1 MSDID
6 NVLIG
11 IHAIAGILWI
21 IFGIVLVVLLN
32 RISKKK
38 EFTGEN
44 NGIRNTVIRIRATGG
59 ITIILGII
67 LFAILSSEGKI
78 PSFTSVK
85 GILLILGVILALIVY
100 VVINEG
106 YTFRKIEKLNSDNL
120 AKILNMAT
128 VASVLTVLVLILMV
142 IGSS

>member
-106 YTFRKIEKLNSDNL
+106 YTFRKIEKLNSENL

>member
-78 PSFTSVK
+78 PAFNSIK

-106 YTFRKIEKLNSDNL
+106 YTFRKIEKLNSENM

-128 VASVLTVLVLILMV
+128 LASVLTVLVLILMV

>member
-67 LFAILSSEGKI
+67 LFAILSSGGKI

>member
-67 LFAILSSEGKI
+67 LFAILSSGGKI

-106 YTFRKIEKLNSDNL
+106 YTFRKIEKLNSENL

>member
-85 GILLILGVILALIVY
+85 GILLILGVILALIIY
-100 VVINEG
+100 VIINEG

>member
-44 NGIRNTVIRIRATGG
+44 NGIRNTVIRVRATGG

-106 YTFRKIEKLNSDNL
+106 YTFRKIEKLNSENL

>member
-1 MSDID
+1 MSNID

-106 YTFRKIEKLNSDNL
+106 YTFRKIEKLNSENL
-120 AKILNMAT
+120 AKIMNMAT

>member
-1 MSDID
+1 MSDLE

-21 IFGIVLVVLLN
+21 LFGVVLVFLLY
-32 RISKKK
+32 RLSRKK
-38 EFTGEN
+38 EFSGESS
-44 NGIRNTVIRIRATGG
+44 GIKNTVMRIRATGG

-67 LFAILSSEGKI
+67 LFAILSTEGKI
-78 PSFTSVK
+78 PAFTSIK

-106 YTFRKIEKLNSDNL
+106 YTFRKIEKLNSENM

-128 VASVLTVLVLILMV
+128 LASVLTVLVLILMV

>member
-85 GILLILGVILALIVY
+85 GILLILGVILALIIY
-100 VVINEG
+100 VIINEG
-106 YTFRKIEKLNSDNL
+106 YTFRKIEKLNSENL

>member
-67 LFAILSSEGKI
+67 LFAIFSSEGKI

-106 YTFRKIEKLNSDNL
+106 YTFRKIEKLNSENL

>member
-78 PSFTSVK
+78 SSFTSVK

-106 YTFRKIEKLNSDNL
+106 YTFRKIEKLNSENL